1 MLEYCKEFNVPL
13 VVDAKGDSALHLAAL
28 FGHRGCVDALL
39 NHGVDPNARNAAAEP
54 PLHGAAKWG
63 FTSVVQALLRSEMN
77 IELNHPPNLE
87 RLVLGCIDADFC

>member
-39 NHGVDPNARNAAAEP
+39 NHGVDPNARNAAAET
-54 PLHGAAKWG
+54 PLHCAAKWG
-63 FTSVVQALLRSEMN
+63 YTAAVQALLGAGTDKE
-77 IELNHPPNLE
+77 
-87 RLVLGCIDADFC
+87 